1 MGEHLDLGELSFSIL
16 AGVARAAAASNTRR
30 SLVRRIGEAVG
41 KHLPFTSFELGWC
54 EDTQATSAVVIVFD
68 LGSGVTE
75 SQRDFRATGISRII
89 QANRPTLETSRSG
102 DRVVVIP
109 LLDPENLPGYARIV
123 FAANPS
129 VDVLSGPVLE
139 TLGSILSFAQSHC
152 RVIERIAK
160 LSSTAHHESQHLR
173 EELRKYS
180 EADRIVARSESMRR
194 VLESVDL
201 VAGHDTA
208 VLLRGESGTGKE
220 LLARR
225 IHRLSK
231 RARQQFVSVNCGA
244 LPETLIESELFGH
257 EKGAFTGAVGR
268 YRGRFERA
276 NNGTI
281 FLDEVAELP
290 LSAQVKLLRV
300 LQEGEFER
308 LGGEETLRVNVRIL
322 AATHRPLEAMMQEGT
337 FRADL
342 FYRVNVFPIAI
353 PPLRERKEDIPV
365 LARVLL
371 AETAKRLGCP
381 LPALPPK
388 IVARLLDC
396 PWNGNVRELAN
407 TLERALIVGRGREL
421 EFRDLP
427 RGFPARDLP
436 TGEVETFD
444 DGARR
449 SIQLALKAC
458 EGRIYGKHGAA
469 ARLGIPPS
477 TLQGKMRKL
486 RMSRHA

>member
-1 MGEHLDLGELSFSIL
+1 L
-16 AGVARAAAASNTRR
+16 GVASPNHNEIFARREYRGLSSQPPDTRDKPLRR
-30 SLVRRIGEAVG
+30 S
-41 KHLPFTSFELGWC
+41 
-54 EDTQATSAVVIVFD
+54 
-68 LGSGVTE
+68 
-75 SQRDFRATGISRII
+75 
-89 QANRPTLETSRSG
+89 
-102 DRVVVIP
+102 VVVIP

-257 EKGAFTGAVGR
+257 E
-268 YRGRFERA
+268 
-276 NNGTI
+276 
-281 FLDEVAELP
+281 
-290 LSAQVKLLRV
+290 RV
-300 LQEGEFER
+300 
-308 LGGEETLRVNVRIL
+308 
-322 AATHRPLEAMMQEGT
+322 
-337 FRADL
+337 
-342 FYRVNVFPIAI
+342 
-353 PPLRERKEDIPV
+353 
-365 LARVLL
+365 
-371 AETAKRLGCP
+371 P
-381 LPALPPK
+381 LPEQSDVIEGDSSAP
-388 IVARLLDC
+388 
-396 PWNGNVRELAN
+396 
-407 TLERALIVGRGREL
+407 TTERSFSMKSQNCLCQHR
-421 EFRDLP
+421 
-427 RGFPARDLP
+427 
-436 TGEVETFD
+436 
-444 DGARR
+444 
-449 SIQLALKAC
+449 
-458 EGRIYGKHGAA
+458 
-469 ARLGIPPS
+469 
-477 TLQGKMRKL
+477 
-486 RMSRHA
+486 